1 MTDFHPAPFNEF
13 SAEMSDPGPVVRKLR
28 MELAAARR
36 YTLGAENLTGHMID
50 DLLDRLPS
58 DDVLQLLAIAAELE
72 PLDD

>member
-13 SAEMSDPGPVVRKLR
+13 SAELRDPWLVVRKLR
-28 MELAAARR
+28 MALQEAQR

-58 DDVLQLLAIAAELE
+58 DD
-72 PLDD
+72 D